1 MENQVAPSN
10 APQPQPQIPLQQ
22 PEITL
27 ETLEAM
33 KAQAKQMAIQQAMA
47 QRLEQQ
53 QQPQQAP
60 FYPPTQQYTLSR
72 ISEQPQVVYVR
83 RNLTV
88 AEILLVILLSCG
100 IVTGIQWSWNIAT
113 NVLPRIEIKMR

>member
-1 MENQVAPSN
+1 MAPSN
-10 APQPQPQIPLQQ
+10 VPQPQIPLQQ
-22 PEITL
+22 PEITP

-53 QQPQQAP
+53 PQQVP
-60 FYPPTQQYTLSR
+60 FYPPTQQYVLKQ
-72 ISEQPQVVYVR
+72 ISDQPQVVYVR

-88 AEILLVILLSCG
+88 AELILVFVVSCG
-100 IVTGIQWSWNIAT
+100 IVVGGQAVWNVGAKF
-113 NVLPRIEIKMR
+113 LPSIEIKVK

>member
-60 FYPPTQQYTLSR
+60 YPTQQYVPR
-72 ISEQPQVVYVR
+72 QIPQQPQVVYVR

-88 AEILLVILLSCG
+88 AELILVFVVSCG
-100 IVTGIQWSWNIAT
+100 IVVGGQAVWN
-113 NVLPRIEIKMR
+113 VGSRFLPSIEIKVK

>member
-1 MENQVAPSN
+1 MENQVVPSN
-10 APQPQPQIPLQQ
+10 APQPQIPLQQ
-22 PEITL
+22 PEITT

-33 KAQAKQMAIQQAMA
+33 KAQARQMAIQQATA

-53 QQPQQAP
+53 QPPQAP

-88 AEILLVILLSCG
+88 AELILIFVISCG
-100 IVTGIQWSWNIAT
+100 IVVGGQTAWNLGAKF
-113 NVLPRIEIKMR
+113 LPSIEIKVK

>member
-53 QQPQQAP
+53 QQPPQAP

-88 AEILLVILLSCG
+88 AELILVFVVSCG
-100 IVTGIQWSWNIAT
+100 IVVGGQAVWN
-113 NVLPRIEIKMR
+113 VGSKFLPSIEIKVK

>member
-10 APQPQPQIPLQQ
+10 TPQPQVPLQQ

-33 KAQAKQMAIQQAMA
+33 KAQAKQMAIQQATA

-53 QQPQQAP
+53 QQTQQAP
-60 FYPPTQQYTLSR
+60 FYPPTQQYVLR
-72 ISEQPQVVYVR
+72 QGWQQPQVVYVR

-88 AEILLVILLSCG
+88 AELILVFVVSCG
-100 IVTGIQWSWNIAT
+100 IVVGGQTIWNSGSKF
-113 NVLPRIEIKMR
+113 LPSIEIKVK

>member
-10 APQPQPQIPLQQ
+10 APQPQIPLQQ

-33 KAQAKQMAIQQAMA
+33 KAQAKQMAIQQALA
-47 QRLEQQ
+47 QQPGQ
-53 QQPQQAP
+53 QQPLRQVP
-60 FYPPTQQYTLSR
+60 YPTQQYMPKQALQ
-72 ISEQPQVVYVR
+72 QPQVIYVR

-88 AEILLVILLSCG
+88 AEVILVFVVSCG
-100 IVTGIQWSWNIAT
+100 IVLGGQTAWNLGSKF
-113 NVLPRIEIKMR
+113 LPSIEIKVK